1 MINLIYQIDFF
12 QVMGNKVKKKTATT
26 KAPYKLIGTQ
36 IILVYSTIFAIIVL
50 DQLTKYLIKTKMYLY
65 QSIPIIKNVFHITYT
80 TNAGA
85 GFGILQHYRWF
96 FILFT
101 VIFLGLVYYT
111 YLTHTRKNKQ
121 EPYFNIFIGLLVG
134 GALGNFID
142 RLRFGFVVDFLDF
155 RIWPTFNLADSA
167 ITIAAIGLII
177 WLWKK

>member
-1 MINLIYQIDFF
+1 M
-12 QVMGNKVKKKTATT
+12 MKKDHKKAASHKTQ
-26 KAPYKLIGTQ
+26 YKLLDPQ
-36 IILVYSTIFAIIVL
+36 IILVYSVIVIVIFF

-65 QSIPIIKNVFHITYT
+65 QSIPVIKDVFHITYT

-85 GFGILQHYRWF
+85 GFGILQNYRWF

-101 VIFLGLVYYT
+101 IIFLGFVYYT
-111 YLTHTRKNKQ
+111 YLSHARKNNRDV
-121 EPYFNIFIGLLVG
+121 YFDICIGLLVG

-155 RIWPTFNLADSA
+155 KVWPTFNVADSA